1 MYGIALSVAACLRGG
16 TRVDVAWSLD
26 PSLTPRFD
34 AADAVGVTPGG
45 GKLGDLL
52 GGALDS
58 RLLELASARP
68 ASARVV
74 EVVLNDIEAGQA
86 GVEPGTALRI
96 MTAPADTLP
105 AELWQHLVERDPVAV
120 TAELDAPAG
129 LDAPARGA
137 AGDQTDDA
145 PGSAST
151 AAGSARVV
159 SFSMAVAPAGEGGVV
174 FEQSTVTTTWQ
185 PRPTLV
191 VMGAGPMAE
200 ALASGG
206 ELVGWKVTQS
216 PGPDAVIGLA
226 ETLSAIDGAVV
237 VGHDIEGTGRVLQ
250 AALASRAGYIGSVGP
265 QRVQQARSR
274 WLAYRGIADTERIS
288 APAGLDIGARAPG
301 EVAIAVI
308 AEMIARQKASEAGR
322 LASSR

>member
-105 AELWQHLVERDPVAV
+105 EELWQHLVERDPVAV
-120 TAELDAPAG
+120 TAELDSLPG
-129 LDAPARGA
+129 EDNP
-137 AGDQTDDA
+137 A
-145 PGSAST
+145 PGT
-151 AAGSARVV
+151 ADDHAEGADAKVPGSARVV
-159 SFSMAVAPAGEGGVV
+159 SFSMAVAPAGEASVV
-174 FEQSTVTTTWQ
+174 FDRSTVTTTWQ

-274 WLAYRGIADTERIS
+274 WLAYRGISETERIS

-301 EVAIAVI
+301 EVAVAVI
-308 AEMIARQKASEAGR
+308 AEMIARQKGIEAGR

>member
-1 MYGIALSVAACLRGG
+1 MYGIAVSVAACLRGG
-16 TRVDVAWSLD
+16 TRVDVAWNLD
-26 PSLTPRFD
+26 PSLTPGFD
-34 AADAVGVTPGG
+34 AGDAAGVTPGG
-45 GKLGDLL
+45 GKLGGLL

-58 RLLELASARP
+58 RLIELAAARP
-68 ASARVV
+68 SSGQVV
-74 EVVLNDIEAGQA
+74 EVVLSEIEARQA
-86 GVEPGTALRI
+86 GAEPGTVLRI
-96 MTAPADTLP
+96 MAAPADTLP
-105 AELWQHLVERDPVAV
+105 AELWQHLVQRDPVAV
-120 TAELDAPAG
+120 TAELDSLPG
-129 LDAPARGA
+129 EDNP
-137 AGDQTDDA
+137 A
-145 PGSAST
+145 PGT
-151 AAGSARVV
+151 ADDHAEGVDARVPGSARVV
-159 SFSMAVAPAGEGGVV
+159 SFSMAVAPAGEAGVV
-174 FEQSTVTTTWQ
+174 FDRSTVTTTWQ

-274 WLAYRGIADTERIS
+274 WLAYRGISETERIS

-301 EVAIAVI
+301 EVAVAVI